1 MTQKMELSTDSGSV
15 AMIGIGA
22 FFTFIWF
29 AFHYPSIWIGVLGI
43 LLIIGGAF
51 ITSRK

>member
-1 MTQKMELSTDSGSV
+1 MELSTDSGSV

-22 FFTFIWF
+22 LFTFIWF

-43 LLIIGGAF
+43 FLIIAGAF
-51 ITSRK
+51 VSTK

>member
-1 MTQKMELSTDSGSV
+1 MSQKMELSTDSGPV

-22 FFTFIWF
+22 LFTFIWF

-43 LLIIGGAF
+43 LLIIAGAF
-51 ITSRK
+51 VSAK

>member
-1 MTQKMELSTDSGSV
+1 MTQKIELSTNSGPV

-22 FFTFIWF
+22 LFTFIWF
-29 AFHYPSIWIGVLGI
+29 AFHYPSIWIGIIGI

-51 ITSRK
+51 VTLVK